1 MQKVFLSL
9 FLGIFALS
17 PLCAQTEKP
26 PEPEKKAAGRVAYF
40 VYTSIPDDVENPVT
54 IMTGTETTQ
63 LNLSKRAASEGV
75 KIPADGIIRLV
86 KKMDNPQDPAKPIWK
101 TLAQTTIAENI
112 NKALVILLPAPK
124 NTNGIVF
131 QARILDLA
139 GFKGGD
145 YLYLNLTTLNVLVE
159 MGTTKIEIKP
169 GETKIY
175 DCPKLAGPT
184 NVAIRYNFF
193 HPKLQEWQMLSAS
206 TVVLRDTRREICIF
220 NWDAQY
226 ERMDYLGITF
236 PVTP

>member
-1 MQKVFLSL
+1 MQKFFFQVL
-9 FLGIFALS
+9 LGFIAIS
-17 PLCAQTEKP
+17 PLCAQTEAP
-26 PEPEKKAAGRVAYF
+26 TAPAKKAAGRVAYF

-86 KKMDNPQDPAKPIWK
+86 KKVENPEDPAKPLWK
-101 TLAQTTIAENI
+101 TLAQATIAENI

-131 QARILDLA
+131 QPRILDLA

-145 YLYLNLTTLNVLVE
+145 YLYLNLTTLNVAVE

-175 DCPKLAGPT
+175 DCPKLAGPQ
-184 NVAIRYNFF
+184 NVAVRYNFF
-193 HPKLQEWQMLSAS
+193 HPKLQEWQMISAS

-220 NWDAQY
+220 SWDTQY
-226 ERMDYLGITF
+226 ERMDYVGITF